1 MVIFMN
7 NYRIIIRNIIFIFL
21 ILLVSIE
28 SLIAQDIDSTKI
40 IRVLTYNIFHGETMN
55 HDFNLDLIAN
65 VIKSLNPDIVALQ
78 EVDYKTKRVGGRD
91 LITEL
96 GYLTNMLP
104 LFGKAMDY
112 NGGEYGEGILSR
124 YSFKETKNNT
134 LPHSPNNEPRS
145 ALEVS
150 IELPS
155 GFEIIFI
162 GTHLDHTENE
172 TDRIKQVIK
181 INELFAD
188 NKIPTIL
195 AGDLNAIPE
204 SKSIKI
210 LKEHWIDASSED
222 PHPTWPSSNPKE
234 KLDYV
239 MFLPPECF
247 RIIETKVIDEKLA
260 SDHCP
265 LLVILELLPKKN
277 NINQILNLF

>member
-1 MVIFMN
+1 MN
-7 NYRIIIRNIIFIFL
+7 NYRINIRNIIFIFL
-21 ILLVSIE
+21 ILLISIE
-28 SLIAQDIDSTKI
+28 PIIAQDIDSTRI

-55 HDFNLDLIAN
+55 HDFNIDLIAN

-78 EVDYKTKRVGGRD
+78 EVDYKTKRVVGRD

-124 YSFKETKNNT
+124 YSFKETKNNP
-134 LPHSPNNEPRS
+134 LPHSPDNEPRS
-145 ALEVS
+145 ALEVL

-162 GTHLDHTENE
+162 GTHLDHTEEE
-172 TDRIKQVIK
+172 TDRIKQVRK

-195 AGDLNAIPE
+195 AGDLNAMPE
-204 SKSIKI
+204 SNPIEI
-210 LKEHWIDASSED
+210 IKEHWIDASCDD
-222 PHPTWPSSNPKE
+222 PQPTWPSSNPTE

-239 MFLPPECF
+239 MFLPPERFCV
-247 RIIETKVIDEKLA
+247 IETRVIDEKIA

-265 LLVILELLPKKN
+265 LLVILELLP
-277 NINQILNLF
+277 